1 VVRVLAVWGTKSNYQ
16 QSLSTLWNRLKGNFR
31 DIRSVTR
38 ATRPPGKYDLVWDG
52 LDNQRKPAPLGAY
65 QIIVETNQE
74 HGTYAKQGGAITVGE
89 SPASVTLP
97 ATTNFDAVVVR
108 YGPT

>member
-1 VVRVLAVWGTKSNYQ
+1 VRVLAVWGTKSNYQ